1 MPKTKEIGAVKARL
15 WVSNDMSFWSLVEQI
30 RSRKGLK
37 DANETLFYCAM
48 VVGRQEG
55 LETG

>member
-1 MPKTKEIGAVKARL
+1 MPKVKEVGAVKARL

-30 RSRKGLK
+30 RSLRGFK
-37 DANETLFYCAM
+37 DVNETLFYC
-48 VVGRQEG
+48 VYEKGKDLG

>member
-30 RSRKGLK
+30 RSRMGFK
-37 DANETLFYCAM
+37 DANETLFYCVYEM
-48 VVGRQEG
+48 GRKLG